1 MKRWLGIGLSLILL
15 ASLLLYVG
23 PQIERA
29 IVVDMLAATSLWAVV
44 AAILLLWL
52 NFAISTERY
61 RLILGNMP
69 VRSPGFVSLYCLTFM
84 SLLLSHFVAIG
95 PAADV
100 VRVGYGRL
108 KLALPMVTVIES
120 VVYDRVLAL
129 AGLSILGLILLPL
142 QIVRGVPEVL
152 WLSQLAVWL
161 VSLGGILFVTWG
173 ARATSIQRIP
183 FLAGV
188 IKSVAGFLPAVS
200 GRGSVPL
207 QLLLAVGYGGSY
219 GLTIW
224 VLALG
229 MGLSPDVL
237 DILQFS
243 PFILLVQSMPVFYV
257 GWGARETVMVGLLGM
272 AGVLSSEQAL
282 FVSVATG
289 VVFFLAALPGAVV
302 WLRQPDNPKPT

>member
-15 ASLLLYVG
+15 ASLFLYVG

-29 IVVDMLAATSLWAVV
+29 IVVDMLAATSWWAVA

-61 RLILGNMP
+61 RLILGNMSI
-69 VRSPGFVSLYCLTFM
+69 RCPGFVSLYCLTFM
-84 SLLLSHFVAIG
+84 SLLLAHFVVIG
-95 PAADV
+95 TAADV

-108 KLALPMVTVIES
+108 KLALPMVTAIES

-129 AGLSILGLILLPL
+129 AGLAVLGLILLPL
-142 QIVRGVPEVL
+142 QIVRGVPAAL
-152 WLSQLAVWL
+152 WLFQLAVWL
-161 VSLGGILFVTWG
+161 ASLGGILLVTWG
-173 ARATSIQRIP
+173 ARATAIQRIP

-207 QLLLAVGYGGSY
+207 QLLLAAGYGGTY
-219 GLTIW
+219 GLAIW
-224 VLALG
+224 VLARG
-229 MGLSPDVL
+229 MGLSPAVL

-257 GWGARETVMVGLLGM
+257 GWGARETVMVGLFGM

-282 FVSVATG
+282 VVSVATG
-289 VVFFLAALPGAVV
+289 VVFLLAALPGAVV
-302 WLRQPDNPKPT
+302 WLRQSDNPKPI